1 MKFPFAKK
9 KIIVEGVDT
18 IPFESFFQEL
28 RQKEYA
34 RLDET
39 GNTYLDFT
47 GGNLYAKSQL
57 DKHQKMLRENVFGN
71 PHSTNPTSLAST
83 LLVAEARKTVLRFFN
98 AEDDYHCV
106 FTPNASG
113 ALRIVG
119 ESYPFSEKSRYLLLT
134 DNHNSVNGIREY
146 CRSKGGVFEY
156 GYLKSAD
163 LTIDE
168 NKLEDQLNEVHETK
182 TKLFAFPAQSNVS
195 GIKHDLSWIEKAHNK
210 GWDVLLDAAAFVPT
224 SKLDLSKVKPDFVS
238 LSFYKMFGYPTG
250 IGCLLIKK
258 SKFEKLQKPWFAGGT
273 VQMVGVKAQKHW
285 LVNDHERF
293 EDGTI
298 NYLDIP
304 AVKIGLDYL
313 SEIGMHRIKERVSAL
328 SETIS
333 RKVSEIHHKNG
344 NPVVHIYG
352 PRDRKNIG
360 GTLIMN
366 FLDKDG
372 NLFPIEQV
380 EQNANLK
387 KISIRTGCFCNPGL
401 DELNSGITSEELS
414 KYFTE
419 HEDGDF
425 GDRTNFYGKL
435 RGATR
440 ISVGISTNKYDIQK
454 FLDFVDT
461 FRNRT
466 LHN

>member
-1 MKFPFAKK
+1 MKFPFAKNK
-9 KIIVEGVDT
+9 VVVQGVDT

-28 RQKEYA
+28 RHKEYA

-39 GNTYLDFT
+39 GNIYLDYT

-57 DKHQKMLRENVFGN
+57 DYHHRLLQDNVFGN

-83 LLVAEARKTVLRFFN
+83 LLVAEARNAVLRFFN
-98 AEDDYHCV
+98 AQEDYHCI

-119 ESYPFSEKSRYLLLT
+119 ESYPFSTDSRYLLLT
-134 DNHNSVNGIREY
+134 DNHNSVNGIREF
-146 CRSKGGVFEY
+146 CKSKGGEFEY
-156 GYLKSAD
+156 GYLQASD
-163 LTIDE
+163 LNIDE
-168 NKLEDQLNEVHETK
+168 KKLNEQLDKGEYSE

-195 GIKHDLSWIEKAHNK
+195 GIKHDLSWIEKAHKK

-224 SKLDLSKVKPDFVS
+224 SKLDLTKYKPDYVS

-250 IGCLLIKK
+250 LGCLLIKK

-273 VQMVGVKAQKHW
+273 VHMVGVKAEKHW
-285 LVNDHERF
+285 LISDHERF

-304 AVKIGLDYL
+304 AIKIGLDYL
-313 SEIGMHRIKERVSAL
+313 ETIGMHQITERVSAL
-328 SETIS
+328 SETLFRELNI
-333 RKVSEIHHKNG
+333 IHHDNG
-344 NPVVHIYG
+344 SPVLHIYG
-352 PRDRKNIG
+352 PKDRNKVG

-380 EQNANLK
+380 ERKANER

-401 DELNSGITSEELS
+401 DELNSGISADELS
-414 KYFTE
+414 QYFTE
-419 HEDGDF
+419 HEDGNF

-440 ISVGISTNKYDIQK
+440 ISVGLATNKDDLQK
-454 FLDFVDT
+454 FIDFVKS
-461 FRNRT
+461 FINQT

>member
-1 MKFPFAKK
+1 MKFPFSMH
-9 KIIVEGVDT
+9 KIVVKGVDT

-28 RQKEYA
+28 RQTEYA
-34 RLDET
+34 RLDKT
-39 GNTYLDFT
+39 GNTYLDYT

-57 DKHQKMLRENVFGN
+57 DKHQRMLRENVFGN

-83 LLVAEARKTVLRFFN
+83 LLVAEARSAVLRFFN
-98 AEDDYHCV
+98 TEDDYHCV

-119 ESYPFSEKSRYLLLT
+119 ESYPFTTNSRYLMLT
-134 DNHNSVNGIREY
+134 DNHNSVNGIREF
-146 CRSKGGVFEY
+146 CKSKGGKFEY
-156 GYLKSAD
+156 GYLQASD
-163 LTIDE
+163 LNVDAK
-168 NKLEDQLNEVHETK
+168 KLEEQLDNGGDSE

-195 GIKHDLSWIEKAHNK
+195 GIKHDLAWIDKAQKK

-224 SKLDLSKVKPDFVS
+224 SKLNLSNVKPDFVS

-258 SKFEKLQKPWFAGGT
+258 NKFEKLKKPWFAGGT
-273 VQMVGVKAQKHW
+273 VQMVGVKAQQHW
-285 LVNDHERF
+285 LVNNHERF

-313 SEIGMHRIKERVSAL
+313 EEIGMHRITERVSAL
-328 SETIS
+328 SETLYKELNTL
-333 RKVSEIHHKNG
+333 RHDNG
-344 NPVVHIYG
+344 SPVLQIYG
-352 PRDRKNIG
+352 PKNRKNVG

-380 EQNANLK
+380 EQKANEEM
-387 KISIRTGCFCNPGL
+387 ISIRTGCFCNPGL
-401 DELNSGITSEELS
+401 DELNSGITSEELHQ
-414 KYFTE
+414 YFTE
-419 HEDGDF
+419 HKGGNF
-425 GDRTNFYGKL
+425 GDSKNFYGKL

-440 ISVGISTNKYDIQK
+440 ISVGLATNKDDVQK
-454 FLDFVDT
+454 FIDFVKS
-461 FRNRT
+461 FQNRA

>member
-1 MKFPFAKK
+1 MKFPFAKNK
-9 KIIVEGVDT
+9 VVIEGVDT

-39 GNTYLDFT
+39 GNTYLDYT

-57 DKHQKMLRENVFGN
+57 DKHQRMLRDNVFGN

-83 LLVAEARKTVLRFFN
+83 LLVAEARNAVLRFFN
-98 AEDDYHCV
+98 AEDDYHCI

-119 ESYPFSEKSRYLLLT
+119 ESYPFSTNSRYLLLT

-146 CRSKGGVFEY
+146 CRNKGGKFEY
-156 GYLKSAD
+156 GYLKASD
-163 LTIDE
+163 LNIDDD
-168 NKLEDQLNEVHETK
+168 KLNEQLNEGTESE

-195 GIKHDLSWIEKAHNK
+195 GIKHDLSWIEKAHKK

-224 SKLDLSKVKPDFVS
+224 SKLDLSLIKPDFVS

-250 IGCLLIKK
+250 LGCLLIKK
-258 SKFEKLQKPWFAGGT
+258 SKFDKLQKPWFAGGT
-273 VQMVGVKAQKHW
+273 VQMVGVKDQKHW

-304 AVKIGLDYL
+304 AIKIGLDYL
-313 SEIGMHRIKERVSAL
+313 ETIGMHRITERISAL
-328 SETIS
+328 SETLYRELS
-333 RKVSEIHHKNG
+333 ALQHENG
-344 NPVVHIYG
+344 APILQIYG
-352 PRDRKNIG
+352 PKNRKNVG

-372 NLFPIEQV
+372 NIFPIEQV
-380 EQNANLK
+380 EKKANER

-401 DELNSGITSEELS
+401 DELNSGISTDELS
-414 KYFTE
+414 KYFTD
-419 HEDGDF
+419 HEDGNF

-440 ISVGISTNKYDIQK
+440 ISVGLATNKEDIQK
-454 FLDFVDT
+454 FIDFVKS
-461 FRNRT
+461 FENRA

>member
-1 MKFPFAKK
+1 MKFPFATNK
-9 KIIVEGVDT
+9 VVVTGVDT
-18 IPFESFFQEL
+18 LPFESFFQEL

-57 DKHQKMLRENVFGN
+57 DQHQRMLRNNVFGN

-83 LLVAEARKTVLRFFN
+83 LLVTEARKAVLRFFN

-146 CRSKGGVFEY
+146 CKNKGGKFEY
-156 GYLKSAD
+156 GYLKAKD
-163 LTIDE
+163 LNIDE
-168 NKLEDQLNEVHETK
+168 QKLEEQLNAGPDSDA
-182 TKLFAFPAQSNVS
+182 KLFAFPAQSNVS
-195 GIKHDLSWIEKAHNK
+195 GIKHDLGWIEKAHQK

-224 SKLDLSKVKPDFVS
+224 SKLDLHQVKPDFVS
-238 LSFYKMFGYPTG
+238 MSFYKMFGYPTG

-258 SKFEKLQKPWFAGGT
+258 SKFDKLQKPWFAGGT
-273 VQMVGVKAQKHW
+273 VQMVGVKAEKHW

-313 SEIGMHRIKERVSAL
+313 QEIGMHRITDRISAL
-328 SETIS
+328 SEFIYH
-333 RKVSEIHHKNG
+333 EINVLNHDNG
-344 NPVVHIYG
+344 KPILQIYG
-352 PRDRKNIG
+352 PKDRKNVG

-366 FLDKDG
+366 FLDSAG
-372 NLFPIEQV
+372 NTFPIDQV
-380 EQNANLK
+380 EHKANDK

-401 DELNSGITSEELS
+401 DEMNSDITEEELGQ
-414 KYFTE
+414 YFTM
-419 HEDGDF
+419 HDGGEF
-425 GDRTNFYGKL
+425 GDRTHFFGKL

-440 ISVGISTNKYDIQK
+440 ISVGLATNKEDVQK
-454 FLDFVDT
+454 FIDFVKSFKNKT
-461 FRNRT
+461 F
-466 LHN
+466 HN